1 MNNIIT
7 IFRKELK
14 EILRDKRTL
23 IIMLVLPLVV
33 YPLLFTG
40 VSSFMQGQ
48 AEKAGEETLRIGLG
62 EGGDAALFREYL
74 SAWPG
79 KTDVRSISS
88 DTAEAKVQIQA
99 DSLDVV
105 FFFPDG
111 FTASVD
117 SLDPVS
123 YTYYYTSTN
132 KEFQVDM
139 IRGISQGFQQSL
151 TARKLAQLSVNE
163 RVLEPAQAEAHN
175 IASNREQFGSIIGGI
190 IPYFFI
196 IFCLIGCMY
205 PAMDIAA
212 GEKERGTLET
222 LLVSPAS
229 RLDIYLGK
237 FMAVGLSGFISAMAA
252 IAGIL
257 ISSKMI
263 SAEAGAEASGIME
276 MMEGIIQPGSVL
288 LLLGILLPLNA
299 FFAAITLMLSIYART
314 YKEAQGMISPMMI
327 VTVFPS
333 VAGMLPGVTLNYVTA
348 LVPILNVSLGA
359 KEIISGTAE
368 TGPLVV
374 TYISLIAFALL
385 ALMASV
391 RFFNQEKNI
400 MRG

>member
-62 EGGDAALFREYL
+62 AGGDAALFREYL

>member
-62 EGGDAALFREYL
+62 AGGDAALFREYL

-374 TYISLIAFALL
+374 TYISLIAFAFL

>member
-62 EGGDAALFREYL
+62 AGGDAALFREYL

-212 GEKERGTLET
+212 GEKERHAGNAAGFACFQT
-222 LLVSPAS
+222 
-229 RLDIYLGK
+229 GH
-237 FMAVGLSGFISAMAA
+237 LSG
-252 IAGIL
+252 
-257 ISSKMI
+257 
-263 SAEAGAEASGIME
+263 
-276 MMEGIIQPGSVL
+276 
-288 LLLGILLPLNA
+288 
-299 FFAAITLMLSIYART
+299 
-314 YKEAQGMISPMMI
+314 
-327 VTVFPS
+327 
-333 VAGMLPGVTLNYVTA
+333 
-348 LVPILNVSLGA
+348 
-359 KEIISGTAE
+359 
-368 TGPLVV
+368 
-374 TYISLIAFALL
+374 
-385 ALMASV
+385 
-391 RFFNQEKNI
+391 
-400 MRG
+400 